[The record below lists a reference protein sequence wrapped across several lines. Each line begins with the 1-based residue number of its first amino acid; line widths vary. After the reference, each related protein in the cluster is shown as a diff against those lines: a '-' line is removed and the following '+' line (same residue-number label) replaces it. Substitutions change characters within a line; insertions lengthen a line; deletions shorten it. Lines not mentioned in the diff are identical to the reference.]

1 MVVVYCKHFN
11 SFYLAAINMCLWYV
25 SGRSQ
30 IRTRA
35 GRAFGRA
42 VPVGVAVDVVVS
54 VAAAV
59 AVAVVVAVDVA
70 LVVVVVVGV
79 EDEGNY
85 VCVSSSASDNTGWQP
100 VETSTVAQVPN
111 LSATI
116 HSG

>member
-11 SFYLAAINMCLWYV
+11 SFYLAAINCCLWYV

-42 VPVGVAVDVVVS
+42 VPVGVAVDVVVY

-70 LVVVVVVGV
+70 LVVVVVGV

-85 VCVSSSASDNTGWQP
+85 VCVSVSASANTSWQP
-100 VETSTVAQVPN
+100 VETRTAAQVAN
-111 LSATI
+111 LSATM